1 MQTKDP
7 RVQVTSTGRDNWL
20 LAVHEHGD
28 WVLAAGRYPTQDA
41 ALGAV
46 DEVVTEHFG
55 AGNWPVQGGGEPE
68 PCGIDGCDCHLH
80 A

>member
-7 RVQVTSTGRDNWL
+7 RVQVTSTSRDNWL

-28 WVLAAGRYPTQDA
+28 WVLTSGRYPTQDA

-46 DEVVTEHFG
+46 GEVVAEHFG
-55 AGNWPVQGGGEPE
+55 GDAGE